1 MTPFICVF
9 SALFYFLCGNYL
21 EEDKRKADEET
32 KRQVVQTPAE
42 SILDSFP
49 RLHTPVQTS
58 IPDTYD
64 NSIESE
70 DYDDTA
76 ALIKNDGHYRER
88 PVV

>member
-1 MTPFICVF
+1 M
-9 SALFYFLCGNYL
+9 FYFLCGNYL

-32 KRQVVQTPAE
+32 RRQVVKTPAE

-58 IPDTYD
+58 IPDAYD

-76 ALIKNDGHYRER
+76 ALIKNDGHDRER
-88 PVV
+88 PVA